1 MITMWGLK
9 NCDTCR
15 KARKWLEANEIEYRF
30 RDVRD
35 DELDKKTL
43 ARWTKVLGWEVLL
56 NRRGTTW
63 RKLSE
68 ADKSAV
74 GEPWAR
80 GLMLEHPA
88 LVKRPVFEASGT
100 ILVGFTEEVRETLAR
115 LG

>member
-15 KARKWLEANEIEYRF
+15 KATKWLEANDIDYQF
-30 RDVRD
+30 RDVRGGD
-35 DELDKKTL
+35 LDKKTL
-43 ARWTKVLGWEVLL
+43 TRWMKELGWEALL

-68 ADKSAV
+68 ADRSAV
-74 GEPWAR
+74 GKSWAQ

-88 LVKRPVFEASGT
+88 LIKRPVFEAEGT
-100 ILVGFTEEVRETLAR
+100 VLVGFTEEVMEA
-115 LG
+115 LGDLG